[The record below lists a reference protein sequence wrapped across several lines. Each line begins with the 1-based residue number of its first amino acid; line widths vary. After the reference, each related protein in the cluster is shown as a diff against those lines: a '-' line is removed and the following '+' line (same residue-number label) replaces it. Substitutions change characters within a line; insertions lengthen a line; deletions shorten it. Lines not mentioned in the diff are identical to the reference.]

1 MMQNRNNDIAE
12 SRAPKTPSQVASRT
26 ITEREAFEAWA
37 LKTHGKFALDDEF
50 TGAAWDAWQARAA
63 LRGPGEM
70 PEAGKDSPAQ
80 AGQDDLIAR
89 CKRIM
94 ALIDAYMDR
103 PTQHTRGDI
112 RAALMDELRAPK
124 EGSTDAPTA
133 FRESLRHAAQG
144 LAVPRLSID
153 EIMNVYAH
161 IHDTGVGSTDAQ
173 DAEPVAEVDSYGELG
188 WLVKW
193 DQSPPAGTKLYT
205 HPSAQDAEITD
216 EQIERK
222 ILDALAAISSREAW
236 DAVSFESGPYS
247 INRVR
252 RWATDLVRAILAT
265 RRKPHEKS

>member
-70 PEAGKDSPAQ
+70 PEAGKDSPAT
-80 AGQDDLIAR
+80 ARQDGIKPFRIIDHIKTDEDL
-89 CKRIM
+89 
-94 ALIDAYMDR
+94 DR
-103 PTQHTRGDI
+103 YVEEVIRG
-112 RAALMDELRAPK
+112 RAPK

-252 RWATDLVRAILAT
+252 RWATDLVRAILVT